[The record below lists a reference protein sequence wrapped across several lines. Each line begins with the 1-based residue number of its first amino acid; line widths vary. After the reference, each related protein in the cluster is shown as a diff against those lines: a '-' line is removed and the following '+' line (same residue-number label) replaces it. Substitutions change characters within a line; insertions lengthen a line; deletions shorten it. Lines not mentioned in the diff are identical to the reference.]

1 MIRTFLISGAVLA
14 SLTACGTTD
23 TTYDFGLDAGDLA
36 DMKAGIWV
44 DPNGCEHWIIDD
56 GVEGYMSPR
65 RGPDGKP
72 SCRDIEELDGENTI
86 GFEQKAIGDS

>member
-1 MIRTFLISGAVLA
+1 MNRSFLIAGALLA
-14 SLTACGTTD
+14 GLSACGTTD

-44 DPNGCEHWIIDD
+44 DPNGCDHWIIDD

-65 RGPDGKP
+65 RDPVTGKP
-72 SCRDIEELDGENTI
+72 KCREI
-86 GFEQKAIGDS
+86 GSVEGNVIDFERKTIGDS